1 MNMKETI
8 CTVAGLIGSGIASVF
23 GGWTS
28 GMTTLIIFMSVDYV
42 AGLVVAGIFRN
53 SEKTKSGGL
62 ESRVGWKGICRK
74 GMSLVIVLIAHRLD
88 LAIGTN
94 YFRDAAIIAIVANEL
109 ISIVENAGLMGIYIP
124 PVIAKGIDIL
134 QRKVEKEDE

>member
-1 MNMKETI
+1 MKETI

-28 GMTTLIIFMSVDYV
+28 GMTTLIIFMATDYV
-42 AGLVVAGIFRN
+42 AGLVVAGIFHN
-53 SEKTKSGGL
+53 SEKTKSGTL

-74 GMSLVIVLIAHRLD
+74 GMSLLIVLVAHRLD
-88 LAIGTN
+88 LAIGIN

-134 QRKVEKEDE
+134 QRKAEKEDE

>member
-1 MNMKETI
+1 MKETI
-8 CTVAGLIGSGIASVF
+8 CTVAGLIGSEIASVF

-28 GMTTLIIFMSVDYV
+28 GITTLIIFMSVDYV

-62 ESRVGWKGICRK
+62 ESRAGWKGICRK